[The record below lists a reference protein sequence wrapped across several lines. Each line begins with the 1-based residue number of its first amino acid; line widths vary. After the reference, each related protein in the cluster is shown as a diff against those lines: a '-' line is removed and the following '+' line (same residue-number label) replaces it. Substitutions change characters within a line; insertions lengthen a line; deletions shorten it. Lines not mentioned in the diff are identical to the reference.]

1 MPIFSAW
8 KGRRGFGRASSDGP
22 QQQPTMRQV
31 LNALDAGEP
40 VHWIPA
46 GVARAGRKPAPRS
59 RRVLYLAALAV
70 CLTPGG
76 AWLATHP
83 TAKLENGVLAAA
95 IFPRLEQ
102 IASTVRSP
110 LEQVTVS
117 AKSGQPLP
125 ALVVGDAIA
134 VEAGRRGYLPAHVAN
149 SENVQPET
157 IVLVNGLPDSVR
169 LSEGIMIRPGLWM
182 LRPDLLVS
190 VELDAAANAR
200 GRYDLTLELRTPE
213 GTIISAGRTV
223 LVIAPARNVTV
234 PKAVAKEGPVIERA
248 APMPPRS
255 SVQADAVNQHVTPS
269 VQAVRK
275 QAAVKK
281 RVPLSVA
288 APERNVDKT
297 DTKPKLRVAKPLR
310 VKPQV
315 QSEVTILAAK
325 PVVRPPP
332 RQQPLVW
339 PGDDPRSASNAQM
352 SPLYLGG
359 FVSEPQAQSRARR
372 R

>member
-1 MPIFSAW
+1 
-8 KGRRGFGRASSDGP
+8 
-22 QQQPTMRQV
+22 MRQV
-31 LNALDAGEP
+31 LNALDTGEP
-40 VHWIPA
+40 VRWVPA
-46 GVARAGRKPAPRS
+46 GVARAGRKPTQRFY
-59 RRVLYLAALAV
+59 RVLYFSVAAV
-70 CLTPGG
+70 CLTAGG
-76 AWLATHP
+76 AWLATTDP
-83 TAKLENGVLAAA
+83 AVKAESGMLVAATS
-95 IFPRLEQ
+95 PRLEQ
-102 IASTVRSP
+102 IATIMRSP
-110 LEQVTVS
+110 PEKITVS
-117 AKSGQPLP
+117 AKPDQPLP

-134 VEAGRRGYLPAHVAN
+134 VEAGRRGRLSAHVAN

-157 IVLVNGLPDSVR
+157 TVLVNGLPDDVR

-213 GTIISAGRTV
+213 GTIISTGRTV

-234 PKAVAKEGPVIERA
+234 PKAMAKEGPVIERA

-269 VQAVRK
+269 AQAVRK

-288 APERNVDKT
+288 APERNVDKA
-297 DTKPKLRVAKPLR
+297 DTKPKLRVAKPLRR

-359 FVSEPQAQSRARR
+359 FVSEPQAQSRTRR

>member
-1 MPIFSAW
+1 
-8 KGRRGFGRASSDGP
+8 
-22 QQQPTMRQV
+22 MRQV

-46 GVARAGRKPAPRS
+46 GVARAGRAPARRS
-59 RRVLYLAALAV
+59 HRVLYSAAVAL
-70 CLTPGG
+70 CLTPG
-76 AWLATHP
+76 AWLVTTQP
-83 TAKLENGVLAAA
+83 TSKRENGVLAAA
-95 IFPRLEQ
+95 VSPRLEH

-110 LEQVTVS
+110 VEQVTVS
-117 AKSGQPLP
+117 VNSDEPLP

-134 VEAGRRGYLPAHVAN
+134 VEAGRRGRLPAHVAN

-157 IVLVNGLPDSVR
+157 IVLVNGLPDNVR

-190 VELDAAANAR
+190 VELDAAASAR
-200 GRYDLTLELRTPE
+200 GRYDLSLELRTPE
-213 GTIISAGRTV
+213 GTIVSAGRTT
-223 LVIAPARNVTV
+223 LVIAPARSDSAV
-234 PKAVAKEGPVIERA
+234 PRT
-248 APMPPRS
+248 
-255 SVQADAVNQHVTPS
+255 SVQADAVNQRVTPGA
-269 VQAVRK
+269 QAVRK

-288 APERNVDKT
+288 APERNVDKAI
-297 DTKPKLRVAKPLR
+297 TKEKLRVAKPLRR

-315 QSEVTILAAK
+315 QSEVTVLAAK

-339 PGDDPRSASNAQM
+339 PGDDPRSASNIQM

-359 FVSEPQAQSRARR
+359 FVSEPQAQSRRR
-372 R
+372 RR